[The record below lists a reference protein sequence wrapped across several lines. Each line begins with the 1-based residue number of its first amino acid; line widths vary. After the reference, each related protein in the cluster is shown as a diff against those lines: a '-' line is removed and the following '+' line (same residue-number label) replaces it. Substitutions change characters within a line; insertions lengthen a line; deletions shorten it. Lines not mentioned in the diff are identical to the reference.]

1 MDGSAP
7 RLSGAAEESD
17 MRRDRS
23 AAARTLID
31 LPGRAPVHSAA
42 VVPIDAGHARERRS
56 REPILLALA
65 LLLLVAVLI
74 VARARPFTPGSDIGY
89 WIGVAGG
96 TAMLL
101 LFVYPLRKRLR
112 VAQRWG
118 ATRGWFALHMV
129 LGVAGPLLVVLH
141 STLHFGSL
149 NATVAFATMALVA
162 SSGFVGRFLYARI
175 HLGLYGGKATL
186 ETLAEQLRAR
196 SDDAHAQLAFAP
208 AIEQRLV
215 AFAQRAENAGREGL
229 RHPLRFFLLGADA
242 WRTRRAAMA
251 DIAAALEPRA
261 KEQHWSR
268 RAFRRRLRRRRV
280 LVKAYLRTAQRLA
293 QLHVYQR
300 LFSWWHVLHV
310 PLVWMLVATAIAH
323 VIAVHMY

>member
-1 MDGSAP
+1 MKGH
-7 RLSGAAEESD
+7 
-17 MRRDRS
+17 RS
-23 AAARTLID
+23 AAATTVVEFPD
-31 LPGRAPVHSAA
+31 RARVRSAA
-42 VVPIDAGHARERRS
+42 VVAIDGGRARERRS
-56 REPILLALA
+56 GEPILFALVV
-65 LLLLVAVLI
+65 LLLGAVML

-118 ATRGWFALHMV
+118 ATSAWFALHMV
-129 LGVAGPLLVVLH
+129 LGVAGPLLVILH

-149 NATVAFATMALVA
+149 NATVAFATMTLVA

-175 HLGLYGGKATL
+175 HLGLYGEKATL
-186 ETLAEQLRAR
+186 EALAEQLRAR
-196 SDDAHAQLAFAP
+196 GDDAHAQLAFAP
-208 AIEQRLV
+208 AIEERLV
-215 AFAQRAENAGREGL
+215 AFALRAETAGREGL

-242 WRTRRAAMA
+242 WRTRRAAVA
-251 DIAAALEPRA
+251 EIASALDPHAR
-261 KEQHWSR
+261 EQHWSR
-268 RAFRRRLRRRRV
+268 RAFRRRLRRRRA
-280 LVKAYLRTAQRLA
+280 LVNAYLRTAQRLA

-310 PLVWMLVATAIAH
+310 PLVWMLVVTAIAH